1 MSSSASEKPRIHPSF
16 PTPVESAANPE
27 LAYSDHLPIL
37 ATVPLSENTGLSV
50 ISLNILGGVHMSGV
64 HHPNSRETDEG
75 ITARYTRMADGLKK
89 AINLHDVDVVMLQE
103 ADSRPDAEKEPYILP
118 ILRAIFG
125 DEWEV
130 MLPVDDRTFSRGL
143 VTCYRKTRWAL
154 VSQDLDS
161 KNRIHTIHLKQEAS
175 DKVVSVSNI
184 WGNFEHSPVSLERQ
198 CKNAL
203 NPTRRHADISVIIGD
218 TNSRI
223 APLDGEVR
231 NIVTGAIPLA
241 INEEN
246 GVPQGVQ
253 TPDHPDGGFYRDAD
267 GKIHQLQTSI
277 LCYSSGE
284 VLEDKRSLGEV
295 SPSLEQ
301 RMVMCLDDS
310 FKTQKIFG
318 ERTLFEYEDYLKE
331 QFNNRDLIVR
341 LSTNAFNQ
349 KGVGIRFPLRLAKTL
364 EFIKIQLAD
373 SNHYLV
379 KRLCEKNGAN
389 VPYLFVTIDNLPLLL
404 EAIELCIKNNHAT
417 AMQEAASLSPTLE
430 HSASVESSVS
440 NTEAKSPWR
449 NWKRNAALGFALSVV
464 VIGLFTLLGF
474 VSSGVFPFALAPLA
488 ISFLGIATGT
498 GLAGGIGIFTALAV
512 VASVLAGVT
521 SALIGGLRNKF
532 SAKTGESLAASLGAD
547 ETTPFLPSKQSQ
559 DEPSKT
565 PIAPVHTSA
574 LFSDEKPPARPDHE
588 STEPS
593 FGMKND

>member
-1 MSSSASEKPRIHPSF
+1 MSSSVSEKPRIHPSF

-37 ATVPLSENTGLSV
+37 ATVPLSENAGLSV

-64 HHPNSRETDEG
+64 HHPDSRETDEE
-75 ITARYTRMADGLKK
+75 ISARYTRMADGLKK

-103 ADSRPDAEKEPYILP
+103 ADSRPEAEKEPYILP

-125 DEWEV
+125 DDWEV

-161 KNRIHTIHLKQEAS
+161 KNRIHTIHLKQQAS
-175 DKVVSVSNI
+175 DKAVSVSNI

-203 NPTRRHADISVIIGD
+203 NAAQSHADISVIIGD

-284 VLEDKRSLGEV
+284 VLEDKRRLGAV
-295 SPSLEQ
+295 SPWLEQ

-310 FKTQKIFG
+310 FRTQKLFG
-318 ERTLFEYEDYLKE
+318 ERTLFEYEDYLKQ
-331 QFNNRDLIVR
+331 QFNNKGFIVR
-341 LSTNAFNQ
+341 LSADSFNQ
-349 KGVGIRFPLRLAKTL
+349 KGVGIRFPRSLKTERSFIQQQLAGLANVSVKTL
-364 EFIKIQLAD
+364 A
-373 SNHYLV
+373 
-379 KRLCEKNGAN
+379 EKTGI
-389 VPYLFVTIDNLPLLL
+389 VFDYLFVPMEQLSLLVN
-404 EAIELCIKNNHAT
+404 AI
-417 AMQEAASLSPTLE
+417 PE
-430 HSASVESSVS
+430 HSASADPAVS
-440 NTEAKSPWR
+440 GTETKSPWR

-498 GLAGGIGIFTALAV
+498 GLAGGIGIFAALAV
-512 VASVLAGVT
+512 VASVLVGVT
-521 SALIGGLRNKF
+521 SALIGG
-532 SAKTGESLAASLGAD
+532 
-547 ETTPFLPSKQSQ
+547 
-559 DEPSKT
+559 
-565 PIAPVHTSA
+565 
-574 LFSDEKPPARPDHE
+574 
-588 STEPS
+588 
-593 FGMKND
+593 